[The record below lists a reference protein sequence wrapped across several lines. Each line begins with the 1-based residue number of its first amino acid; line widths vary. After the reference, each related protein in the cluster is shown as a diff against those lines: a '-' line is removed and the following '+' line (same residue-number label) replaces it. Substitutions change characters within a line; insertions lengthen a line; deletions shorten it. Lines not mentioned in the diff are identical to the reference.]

1 MRGIKRVFAILA
13 VLITGLIVLAFILE
27 NQQKA
32 TLSLLGWSTSQMPV
46 SVFLVLALIVG
57 MLVGPILVLLFCRKG
72 HNKKSFPSTSQ

>member
-57 MLVGPILVLLFCRKG
+57 MLVGPVLVLLFYRKG
-72 HNKKSFPSTSQ
+72 RKKSFPSAS

>member
-13 VLITGLIVLAFILE
+13 VLVTGLIVLAFILE

-32 TLSLLGWSTSQMPV
+32 TLSLLGWSTSQVPV

-57 MLVGPILVLLFCRKG
+57 MLVGPVLVLLFCRKG
-72 HNKKSFPSTSQ
+72 HKKSFPSTSQ